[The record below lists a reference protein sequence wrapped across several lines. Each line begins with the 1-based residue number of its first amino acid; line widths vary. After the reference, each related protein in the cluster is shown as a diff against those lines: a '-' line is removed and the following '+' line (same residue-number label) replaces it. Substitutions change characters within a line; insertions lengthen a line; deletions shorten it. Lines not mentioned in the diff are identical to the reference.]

1 MKLRFKDN
9 SIRLRLS
16 AEEVDLLENQ
26 RSIHCETSFGAA
38 MEPFRYGIQITN
50 GLEIEADLQNNT
62 VIVSLPEAMF
72 EKWAETPQV
81 GIDARMGVG
90 NGRFL
95 RILVEKDF
103 ACLQGKN
110 EQDDDLPDDDA

>member
-9 SIRLRLS
+9 SISLRLS
-16 AEEVDLLENQ
+16 ADEVDLLESQ
-26 RSIHCETSFGAA
+26 RFIHCETSFGAA

-50 GLEIEADLQNNT
+50 AVEIEADLKDNT
-62 VIVSLPEAMF
+62 VLVSLPANVF

-81 GIDARMGVG
+81 GIDYSMGVG
-90 NGRFL
+90 NGKFL

-103 ACLQGKN
+103 ACLHSKN
-110 EQDDDLPDDDA
+110 ELDDDMPDDDA